1 MKDVVFVVN
10 PTAAG
15 GRAGTLWSSLSGAR
29 PDLADAEVVLADDA
43 DSTVTA
49 IERALAGPVQRLVVV
64 GGDGT
69 LHLAANTVLARGRG
83 ASVALGL
90 IPAGTGSDLARTL
103 EIPRDPEAALA
114 RAVGGMPRLLDA
126 LQLDTADGRR
136 RYVVNI
142 ASAGISGMVDA
153 AVNASPRRGA
163 GAYLWATLSALWRY
177 RPRSCRVI
185 VDGTVWFDGP
195 LFLLAVAN
203 GRCFG
208 RGMRV
213 APRAEPDDGLADVV
227 LVESLPRWQLPLR
240 LPRLYLGTHLRLAP
254 VRWRR
259 ARRVRLEPHEEL
271 PPFDVDGEAMES
283 AAAEVTILPGA
294 IRIAGSPA

>member
-1 MKDVVFVVN
+1 MSDTVFVIN
-10 PTAAG
+10 PAAAG
-15 GRAGTLWSSLSGAR
+15 GRARALWSGLCNAR
-29 PDLADAEVVLADDA
+29 PELERARVVMADDA
-43 DSTVTA
+43 DSTVAA
-49 IERALAGPVQRLVVV
+49 IEEVLAGPVQRLVVV

-83 ASVALGL
+83 AAVALGL
-90 IPAGTGSDLARTL
+90 VPAGTGSDLARTL
-103 EIPRDPEAALA
+103 DLPRDPEAALM
-114 RAVGGMPRLLDA
+114 RAVNGLPRILDA
-126 LQLDTADGRR
+126 IQLETEDGRR

-177 RPRSCRVI
+177 RPRACRVV
-185 VDGTVWFDGP
+185 VDGTQWYNGP
-195 LFLLAVAN
+195 MFLLAVAN

-213 APRAEPDDGLADVV
+213 APRAELDDGLADVV
-227 LVESLPRWQLPLR
+227 LVKSLPRWQLPLR
-240 LPRLYLGTHLRLAP
+240 LPRLYLGTHLRLRA

-259 ARRVRLEPHEEL
+259 ARHVRVEPHEEL
-271 PPFDVDGEAMES
+271 PPFDVDGEVMPS
-283 AAAEVTILPGA
+283 AAAELTILPGA
-294 IRIAGSPA
+294 LRVSA